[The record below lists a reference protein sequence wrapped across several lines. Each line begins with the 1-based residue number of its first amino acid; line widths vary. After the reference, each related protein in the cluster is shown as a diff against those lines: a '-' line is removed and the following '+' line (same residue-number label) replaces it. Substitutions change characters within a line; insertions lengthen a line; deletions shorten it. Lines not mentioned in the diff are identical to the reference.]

1 MVGDEYRG
9 LLEQL
14 ATMRSLCDKL
24 KQNNLRRDLDQL
36 QSSLH
41 KYERATAGESDWPD
55 SLTRHSFMK
64 FSTIIDTND
73 CH

>member
-1 MVGDEYRG
+1 MGEEYRG
-9 LLEQL
+9 LLDQL

-36 QSSLH
+36 QASLH
-41 KYERATAGESDWPD
+41 KYERATAGEAD
-55 SLTRHSFMK
+55 SSGLTRHSFMK

>member
-1 MVGDEYRG
+1 MGEEYRG
-9 LLEQL
+9 LLDQL

-24 KQNNLRRDLDQL
+24 KQNNLRRDLDSL
-36 QSSLH
+36 QASLH
-41 KYERATAGESDWPD
+41 KYERATPGEAD
-55 SLTRHSFMK
+55 SGLTRHSFMK